1 MPRCVSG
8 SPTLRFTDADRGLEG
23 RATDRLAQPRYLA
36 LATALMLRSV
46 FRLALRQTGSLTGS
60 VMALLGLGQP
70 VLNHTTLSRQADM
83 PEICLRLLDAEHRH
97 RLKLPP
103 LDRITGVRFGRSF
116 MLQASNQPG
125 EEIEAAVALAREI
138 APELEAV
145 IITHYRDEDTLDMM
159 RPGETDL
166 ETVRAVNMAVAT
178 ELDMEGVEVIV
189 QRADRAAFRRW
200 MHGRDDTPENRRG
213 WIDRARL
220 IRGAAALKVLG
231 LEVEDEDGGEEQR
244 RFGPAPGPIADR
256 LLDAYFKDGDE
267 FRGLIQEILE
277 AERTDVLD
285 LAIRKIGES
294 QGEEGMGELS
304 GAMLEVAEAGAVGPS
319 GWSELVALP
328 VALPSAQVPS
338 AAALT
343 ESLFATGYFADTDDV
358 RFLPGWRSP
367 DALAEL
373 TPVAMRRVLTDLAEH
388 GEPHDLPPGDT
399 DDLARHGF
407 GVLIGLQ
414 VDWSIPTWEQIA
426 AVGGLPDEAGIEADG
441 ARRRALFQRWRSG
454 AFREH
459 GGCVPL
465 EIIPPSEVRREIA
478 DFIEEAGDSPP
489 VVG

>member
-1 MPRCVSG
+1 
-8 SPTLRFTDADRGLEG
+8 
-23 RATDRLAQPRYLA
+23 
-36 LATALMLRSV
+36 
-46 FRLALRQTGSLTGS
+46 
-60 VMALLGLGQP
+60 
-70 VLNHTTLSRQADM
+70 
-83 PEICLRLLDAEHRH
+83 
-97 RLKLPP
+97 
-103 LDRITGVRFGRSF
+103 
-116 MLQASNQPG
+116 MLQASNQPS
-125 EEIEAAVALAREI
+125 EEVEAAVTLAREV

-166 ETVRAVNMAVAT
+166 ETVRAVNMAVAA

-231 LEVEDEDGGEEQR
+231 LEVEEDEDGSEEQP

-256 LLDAYFKDGDE
+256 LLNAYFKDGDE
-267 FRGLIQEILE
+267 FRGFVQEILE
-277 AERTDVLD
+277 AERIDVLD
-285 LAIRKIGES
+285 LAIRKVAES
-294 QGEEGMGELS
+294 QGDEGMDELS

-319 GWSELVALP
+319 GWAELVALP

-367 DALAEL
+367 DALAGL
-373 TPVAMRRVLTDLAEH
+373 TPAAMRRVLMDLAEH
-388 GEPHDLPPGDT
+388 GEPRDLPPGDT

-414 VDWSIPTWEQIA
+414 ADWSIPTWDQIA
-426 AVGGLPDEAGIEADG
+426 AAGGLPDQADIEADG
-441 ARRRALFQRWRSG
+441 ARRRALFQRWRGG

-465 EIIPPSEVRREIA
+465 EIIPPSEVGREIA
-478 DFIEEAGDSPP
+478 DFIEEAGDSPTAI
-489 VVG
+489 G